1 MMMRELDE
9 VDSTRSLVEDKNQ
22 NHLQNSQDLMGKAT
36 AHAHKEVMTIF
47 PKNQSTSGQA
57 MA

>member
-22 NHLQNSQDLMGKAT
+22 NHLQNSQHLMGKAT

-47 PKNQSTSGQA
+47 T
-57 MA
+57 